1 MHLQVYTSISKKMKG
16 LWYVVACLAPL
27 FPQKTWQSLSL
38 RHNHICSIIFC
49 VFVFDWYIV
58 NAVWKALPFALQYW
72 VSQGN
77 KWCDTCKIYISNNP
91 ASIRNHEIGQR
102 HKDSVAKR
110 LNTMREDKAKK
121 DKELKQAAK
130 VLEQIEAVSYQL
142 IILFCIVI
150 YSRKGPPYFSKK
162 GETLE

>member
-1 MHLQVYTSISKKMKG
+1 MKG
-16 LWYVVACLAPL
+16 LWYVVACLPRYL
-27 FPQKTWQSLSL
+27 RKKLDNLSL
-38 RHNHICSIIFC
+38 ISMDHNHICLIILC
-49 VFVFDWYIV
+49 IFVFDWYIV
-58 NAVWKALPFALQYW
+58 NAIWKVLPFALQYW

-130 VLEQIEAVSYQL
+130 VLEQIEVVSYQL
-142 IILFCIVI
+142 IILFCMF
-150 YSRKGPPYFSKK
+150 YCYFFKK
-162 GETLE
+162 RTTLL